1 MFVFDTLSSQLTFN
15 FSLLS
20 PINPK
25 LIEIINHY
33 APESTRV
40 CLHFSS
46 ICNVVIEK
54 MDKIFSDVLEILK
67 NIKIFNFI
75 FFVYYKFLTGALF
88 EL

>member
-15 FSLLS
+15 LLS

-33 APESTRV
+33 APKSTRV

-67 NIKIFNFI
+67 NIKIVRIKVTRN
-75 FFVYYKFLTGALF
+75 
-88 EL
+88 